1 MPECIGVHSGRG
13 FLQRKRCQTIN
24 NKSMEKQLK
33 KLIWIMI
40 KMKLMCL
47 VVVWTATSL
56 NAEVWSQERKID
68 LRLGETNLEL
78 LLEEMQEQ
86 TNLRFIYNHEDVSG
100 YVVNGSMKNKTV
112 AEILDKALEGIPLKY
127 EIVGDHIVISPE
139 QLVQAQSEVITI
151 KGKVT
156 DNNGQ
161 PLPGVT
167 IVLKGTTYGVAT
179 DIDGLYELTI
189 QKNLAATLVFSFV
202 GMETQEV
209 AINGRTEINVQM
221 EEDAAEME
229 EVVVT
234 GYGNKSAASFTG
246 AAQTVT
252 KEQLLTAGTKNILTS
267 LQAFVPG
274 MLLVENNRM
283 GSDPNTR
290 PEILVRGRSSFTS
303 GSSMPTFIVDGAEV
317 SADYVFDM
325 DINDVESATVLKDA
339 SASALYGAKAANGVI
354 VITTRP
360 MLAGK
365 MKVSYSGN
373 FSLTVPD
380 LSDYDLLNAEEK
392 LEYEYLAGLY
402 TVPGGGLSKEQ
413 YSMDERYN
421 AIYQRI
427 REGVNTD
434 WLSYPLRNAFV
445 NNHNVT
451 VYGGDHYVRYNL
463 GVRYGND
470 RGVMKDSER
479 KRYSLSFKL
488 SYNKGDLVFIQ
499 NYATISVVNNQ
510 ESPYGSFSQY
520 VEQNPYDRAYN
531 LDGSLNNDL
540 TYGKLNPLYEA
551 SLGSYDKGESL
562 SINDVLDIKV
572 QLLEGLRIEGSFSLT
587 KAKNNAEAFLS
598 PNSKEFKDV
607 PANEAGSITV
617 SNSSSMDYQG
627 KLVLTYNKMFDAGT
641 LLSLIAGGNLQS
653 TNSNSNGYTGI
664 GIFSD
669 RLAHPSFASKY
680 PSETSPTG
688 SQDISR
694 SLGGFINVNTIY
706 KDRYFADF
714 SVRYEGSS
722 KFGSDQRYAPFWS
735 VGIGWNIHKE
745 NFFHASPTDRLK
757 LRASVGYLGNASF
770 SPYQAITTYEYDAD
784 NVYDKGIGAVPI
796 TIGNPDLKWERTLNW
811 NAGLDVNL
819 FHNRLDMTIDYYK
832 KITDNLLLSVT
843 KAPSIGVSEA
853 TENIGK
859 IDNSGIEFRTRVIA
873 LRNQDWDWTLSL
885 TASHNKNKI
894 RQISNS
900 LKTQNEKNNAEKSR
914 QPQPVYEEGES
925 ISAIKAVQSGG
936 IDPATG
942 KEVYIGKDG
951 RPTFTYNYNDKV
963 VFGDSDPKV
972 YGIFS
977 SYLTYKGLSLNFM
990 LDYKLKATIYNETLV
1005 TRVEGANP
1013 QNNADHRVFDSR
1025 WKQPGDYVKYKNIAD
1040 QSIPEQ
1046 TSRFIEDEY
1055 TLSMRSLSLAYDFAP
1070 AIYQKLH
1077 LSRLRVELMTNDLF
1091 HWSTVKQERG
1101 FDYPFARSFQFSIS
1115 ATF

>member
-1 MPECIGVHSGRG
+1 MEKNRFYGRG
-13 FLQRKRCQTIN
+13 VPVMNWKKWSRMTRLGFLLLICLQFSAYATGRAQSMKVSLDMHNVTLEQVLKELKAQTGMRFFY
-24 NKSMEKQLK
+24 SVEKARGEQKEVVKMTDISLEEALRQVLDGTKLTYEIQQDVIVIREQQEQQQSLK
-33 KLIWIMI
+33 
-40 KMKLMCL
+40 
-47 VVVWTATSL
+47 
-56 NAEVWSQERKID
+56 ERKI
-68 LRLGETNLEL
+68 T
-78 LLEEMQEQ
+78 
-86 TNLRFIYNHEDVSG
+86 
-100 YVVNGSMKNKTV
+100 
-112 AEILDKALEGIPLKY
+112 
-127 EIVGDHIVISPE
+127 
-139 QLVQAQSEVITI
+139 
-151 KGKVT
+151 GKVT
-156 DNNGQ
+156 DEEGM

-167 IVLKGTTYGVAT
+167 VLIKGTQLGTAT
-179 DIDGLYELTI
+179 DGDGNYQLTVPA
-189 QKNLAATLVFSFV
+189 QGHALVFTMV
-202 GMETQEV
+202 GMETREET
-209 AINGRTEINVQM
+209 IGERSEINVTM
-221 EEDAAEME
+221 VADVNEMK

-234 GYGNKSAASFTG
+234 GYGNKSIASFTG

-252 KEQLLTAGTKNILTS
+252 KDQLLRAGTKNILSS

-274 MLLVENNRM
+274 MLLVTNNAR

-360 MLAGK
+360 MKAGK

-380 LSDYDLLNAEEK
+380 LSDYHLLNAEEK
-392 LEYEYLAGLY
+392 LKYEYLAGLY
-402 TVPGGGLSKEQ
+402 TSQEGLSDEQ

-421 AIYQRI
+421 EIYQRI

-488 SYNKGDLVFIQ
+488 SYSKDDLIFIQ
-499 NYATISVVNNQ
+499 NYATITSVNNV

-551 SLGSYDKGESL
+551 SLGSYNKGENFN
-562 SINDVLDIKV
+562 INDVFDIKV
-572 QLLEGLRIEGSFSLT
+572 QLIEGLRLEGSFSLT
-587 KAKNNAEAFLS
+587 KYKNNTEVFLS
-598 PNSKEFKDV
+598 PDSKEFNDV
-607 PANEAGSITV
+607 PASEAGSITV
-617 SNSSSMDYQG
+617 SNSNSIDYQG
-627 KLVLTYNKMFDAGT
+627 KLLLTYNKMFGEGT

-653 TNSNSNGYTGI
+653 SNSNSNGYTGI

-669 RLAHPSFASKY
+669 RLAHPSFASQY
-680 PSETSPTG
+680 PSESSPTG

-714 SVRYEGSS
+714 SIRYEGSS

-735 VGIGWNIHKE
+735 VGVGWNIHKE
-745 NFFHASPTDRLK
+745 KFFNAASTDRLK

-770 SPYQAITTYEYDAD
+770 SPYQAITTYEYNSDY
-784 NVYDKGIGAVPI
+784 VYDNGIGATPI

-811 NAGLDVNL
+811 NVGLDVNL
-819 FHNRLDMTIDYYK
+819 FNNRLDMTIDYYK

-843 KAPSIGVSEA
+843 KAPSVGVGEA

-859 IDNSGIEFRTRVIA
+859 IDNTGIEFRTRVIA
-873 LRNQDWDWTLSL
+873 LRNQDWDWSLSL

-900 LKTQNEKNNAEKSR
+900 LKAQNEKNNAEKSR
-914 QPQPVYEEGES
+914 QPQPVYEEGQS

-951 RPTFTYNYNDKV
+951 RPTFTYDYNDKI

-977 SYLTYKGLSLNFM
+977 SYLTYKGISLDFM
-990 LDYKLKATIYNETLV
+990 LEYKLKSTVYNETLV

-1025 WKQPGDYVKYKNIAD
+1025 WKKPGDYVKYKDIAD
-1040 QSIPEQ
+1040 QAIPEQ

-1070 AIYQKLH
+1070 EIYQKLR
-1077 LSRLRVELMTNDLF
+1077 LSRLRVEFMTNDLF

>member
-1 MPECIGVHSGRG
+1 MEKNRFYGRG
-13 FLQRKRCQTIN
+13 VPVMNWKKWSRMTRLGFLLLICLQFSAYATGRAQGMKVSLDMHNVTLEQVLKELKAQTGMRFFY
-24 NKSMEKQLK
+24 SVEKARGEQKEVVKMTDISLEEALRQVLDGT
-33 KLIWIMI
+33 KLTYEIQQDVIVI
-40 KMKLMCL
+40 REQQEQQQSPK
-47 VVVWTATSL
+47 
-56 NAEVWSQERKID
+56 ERKI
-68 LRLGETNLEL
+68 T
-78 LLEEMQEQ
+78 
-86 TNLRFIYNHEDVSG
+86 
-100 YVVNGSMKNKTV
+100 
-112 AEILDKALEGIPLKY
+112 
-127 EIVGDHIVISPE
+127 
-139 QLVQAQSEVITI
+139 
-151 KGKVT
+151 GKVT
-156 DNNGQ
+156 DEEGM

-167 IVLKGTTYGVAT
+167 VLIKGTQLGTAT
-179 DIDGLYELTI
+179 DGDGNYQLTVPA
-189 QKNLAATLVFSFV
+189 QGHALVFTMV
-202 GMETQEV
+202 GMETREET
-209 AINGRTEINVQM
+209 IGERSEINVTM
-221 EEDAAEME
+221 VADVNEMK

-234 GYGNKSAASFTG
+234 GYGNKSIASFTG

-252 KEQLLTAGTKNILTS
+252 KDQLLRAGTKNILSS

-274 MLLVENNRM
+274 MLLVTNNAR

-360 MLAGK
+360 MKAGK

-380 LSDYDLLNAEEK
+380 LSDYHLLNAEEK

-402 TVPGGGLSKEQ
+402 TSQEGLSDEQ

-421 AIYQRI
+421 EIYQRI

-445 NNHNVT
+445 NNHNVA

-488 SYNKGDLVFIQ
+488 SYSKDDLIFIQ
-499 NYATISVVNNQ
+499 NYATITSVNNV

-551 SLGSYDKGESL
+551 SLGSYNKGENF
-562 SINDVLDIKV
+562 SINDVFDIKV
-572 QLLEGLRIEGSFSLT
+572 QLLEGLRLEGSFSLT
-587 KAKNNAEAFLS
+587 KYKNNTEVFLS
-598 PNSKEFKDV
+598 PDSKEFNDV
-607 PANEAGSITV
+607 PASEAGSITV
-617 SNSSSMDYQG
+617 SNSNSIDYQG
-627 KLVLTYNKMFDAGT
+627 KLLLTYNKMFGEGT

-653 TNSNSNGYTGI
+653 SNSNSNGYTGI

-669 RLAHPSFASKY
+669 RLAHPSFASQY
-680 PSETSPTG
+680 PSESSPTG

-714 SVRYEGSS
+714 SIRYEGSS

-735 VGIGWNIHKE
+735 VGVGWNIHKE
-745 NFFHASPTDRLK
+745 KFFNAAPTDRLK

-770 SPYQAITTYEYDAD
+770 SPYQAITTYEYNSDY
-784 NVYDKGIGAVPI
+784 VYDNGIGATPI

-811 NAGLDVNL
+811 NVGLDVNL
-819 FHNRLDMTIDYYK
+819 FNNRLDMTIDYYK

-843 KAPSIGVSEA
+843 KAPSVGVGEA

-859 IDNSGIEFRTRVIA
+859 IDNTGIEFRTRVIA
-873 LRNQDWDWTLSL
+873 LRNQDWDWSLSL

-900 LKTQNEKNNAEKSR
+900 LKAQNEKNNAEKSR
-914 QPQPVYEEGES
+914 QPQPVYEEGQS
-925 ISAIKAVQSGG
+925 ISAVKAVQSGG

-951 RPTFTYNYNDKV
+951 RPTFTYDYNDKI

-977 SYLTYKGLSLNFM
+977 SYLTYKGISLDFM
-990 LDYKLKATIYNETLV
+990 LEYKLKSTVYNETLV

-1025 WKQPGDYVKYKNIAD
+1025 WKKPGDYVKYKDIAD
-1040 QSIPEQ
+1040 QAIPEQ

-1070 AIYQKLH
+1070 EIYQKLR
-1077 LSRLRVELMTNDLF
+1077 LSRLRVEFMTNDLF

>member
-1 MPECIGVHSGRG
+1 MEKNRFYGRG
-13 FLQRKRCQTIN
+13 VPVMNWKKWSRMKRLGFLLLICLQFSAYATGRAQGMKVSLDMHNVTLEQVLKELKVQTGMRFFY
-24 NKSMEKQLK
+24 SVEKARGEQKEVVKMTDISLEEALRQVLDGT
-33 KLIWIMI
+33 KLTYEIQQDVIVI
-40 KMKLMCL
+40 REQQEQQQSPK
-47 VVVWTATSL
+47 
-56 NAEVWSQERKID
+56 ERKI
-68 LRLGETNLEL
+68 T
-78 LLEEMQEQ
+78 
-86 TNLRFIYNHEDVSG
+86 
-100 YVVNGSMKNKTV
+100 
-112 AEILDKALEGIPLKY
+112 
-127 EIVGDHIVISPE
+127 
-139 QLVQAQSEVITI
+139 
-151 KGKVT
+151 GKVT
-156 DNNGQ
+156 DEEGM

-167 IVLKGTTYGVAT
+167 VLIKGTQLGTAT
-179 DIDGLYELTI
+179 DGDGNYQLTVPA
-189 QKNLAATLVFSFV
+189 QGHALVFTMV
-202 GMETQEV
+202 GMETREET
-209 AINGRTEINVQM
+209 IGERSEINVTM
-221 EEDAAEME
+221 VADVNEMK

-234 GYGNKSAASFTG
+234 GYGNKSIASFTG

-252 KEQLLTAGTKNILTS
+252 KDQLLRAGTKNILSS

-274 MLLVENNRM
+274 MLLVTNNAR

-360 MLAGK
+360 MKAGK

-380 LSDYDLLNAEEK
+380 LSDYHLLNAEEK

-402 TVPGGGLSKEQ
+402 TSQEGLSDEQ

-421 AIYQRI
+421 EIYQRI

-488 SYNKGDLVFIQ
+488 SYSKDDLIFIQ
-499 NYATISVVNNQ
+499 NYATITSVNNV

-551 SLGSYDKGESL
+551 SLGSYNKGENFN
-562 SINDVLDIKV
+562 INDVFDIKV
-572 QLLEGLRIEGSFSLT
+572 QLIEGLRLEGSFSLT
-587 KAKNNAEAFLS
+587 KYKNNTEVFLS
-598 PNSKEFKDV
+598 PDSKEFNDV
-607 PANEAGSITV
+607 PASEAGSITV
-617 SNSSSMDYQG
+617 SNSNSIDYQG
-627 KLVLTYNKMFDAGT
+627 KLLLTYNKMFGEGT

-653 TNSNSNGYTGI
+653 SNSNSNGYTGI

-669 RLAHPSFASKY
+669 RLAHPSFASQY
-680 PSETSPTG
+680 PSESSPTG

-714 SVRYEGSS
+714 SIRYEGSS

-735 VGIGWNIHKE
+735 VGVGWNIHKE
-745 NFFHASPTDRLK
+745 KFFNAASTDRLK

-770 SPYQAITTYEYDAD
+770 SPYQAITTYEYNSDY
-784 NVYDKGIGAVPI
+784 VYDNGIGATPI

-811 NAGLDVNL
+811 NVGLDVNL
-819 FHNRLDMTIDYYK
+819 FNNRLDMTIDYYK

-843 KAPSIGVSEA
+843 KAPSVGVGEA

-859 IDNSGIEFRTRVIA
+859 IDNTGIEFRTRVIA
-873 LRNQDWDWTLSL
+873 LRNQDWDWSLSL

-900 LKTQNEKNNAEKSR
+900 LKAQNEKNNAEKSR
-914 QPQPVYEEGES
+914 QPQPVYEEGQS

-951 RPTFTYNYNDKV
+951 RPTFTYDYNDKI

-977 SYLTYKGLSLNFM
+977 SYLTYKGISLDFM
-990 LDYKLKATIYNETLV
+990 LEYKLKSTVYNETLV

-1025 WKQPGDYVKYKNIAD
+1025 WKKPGDYVKYKDIAD
-1040 QSIPEQ
+1040 QAIPEQ

-1070 AIYQKLH
+1070 EIYQKLR
-1077 LSRLRVELMTNDLF
+1077 LSRLRVEFMTNDLF

>member
-1 MPECIGVHSGRG
+1 MEKNRFYGRG
-13 FLQRKRCQTIN
+13 VPVMNWKKWSRMTRLGFLLLICLQFSAYATGRAQGMKVSLDMHNVTLEQVLKELKAQTGMRFFY
-24 NKSMEKQLK
+24 SVEKARGEQKEVVKMTDISLEEALRQVLDGT
-33 KLIWIMI
+33 KLTYEIQQDVIVI
-40 KMKLMCL
+40 REQQEQQQSPK
-47 VVVWTATSL
+47 
-56 NAEVWSQERKID
+56 ERKI
-68 LRLGETNLEL
+68 T
-78 LLEEMQEQ
+78 
-86 TNLRFIYNHEDVSG
+86 
-100 YVVNGSMKNKTV
+100 
-112 AEILDKALEGIPLKY
+112 
-127 EIVGDHIVISPE
+127 
-139 QLVQAQSEVITI
+139 
-151 KGKVT
+151 GKVT
-156 DNNGQ
+156 DEEGM

-167 IVLKGTTYGVAT
+167 VLIKGTQLGTAT
-179 DIDGLYELTI
+179 DGDGNYQLTVPA
-189 QKNLAATLVFSFV
+189 QGHALVFTMV
-202 GMETQEV
+202 GMETREET
-209 AINGRTEINVQM
+209 IGERSEINVTM
-221 EEDAAEME
+221 VADVNEMK

-234 GYGNKSAASFTG
+234 GYGNKSIASFTG

-252 KEQLLTAGTKNILTS
+252 KDQLLRAGTKNILSS

-274 MLLVENNRM
+274 MLLVTNNAR

-360 MLAGK
+360 MKAGK
-365 MKVSYSGN
+365 MKVSYSGI

-380 LSDYDLLNAEEK
+380 LSDYHLLNAEEK

-402 TVPGGGLSKEQ
+402 TSQEGLSDEQ

-421 AIYQRI
+421 EIYQRI

-488 SYNKGDLVFIQ
+488 SYSKDDLIFIQ
-499 NYATISVVNNQ
+499 NYATITSVNNV

-551 SLGSYDKGESL
+551 SLGSYNKGENFN
-562 SINDVLDIKV
+562 INDVFDIKV
-572 QLLEGLRIEGSFSLT
+572 QLIEGLRLEGSFSLT
-587 KAKNNAEAFLS
+587 KYKNNTEVFLS
-598 PNSKEFKDV
+598 PDSKEFNDV
-607 PANEAGSITV
+607 PASEAGSITV
-617 SNSSSMDYQG
+617 SNSNSIDYQG
-627 KLVLTYNKMFDAGT
+627 KLLLTYNKMFGEGT

-653 TNSNSNGYTGI
+653 SNSNSNGYTGI

-669 RLAHPSFASKY
+669 RLAHPSFASQY
-680 PSETSPTG
+680 PSESSPTG

-714 SVRYEGSS
+714 SIRYEGSS

-735 VGIGWNIHKE
+735 VGVGWNIHKE
-745 NFFHASPTDRLK
+745 KFFNAASTDRLK

-770 SPYQAITTYEYDAD
+770 SPYQAITTYEYNSDY
-784 NVYDKGIGAVPI
+784 VYDNGIGATPI

-811 NAGLDVNL
+811 NVGLDVNL
-819 FHNRLDMTIDYYK
+819 FNNRLDMTIDYYK

-843 KAPSIGVSEA
+843 KAPSVGVGEA

-859 IDNSGIEFRTRVIA
+859 IDNTGIEFRTRVIA
-873 LRNQDWDWTLSL
+873 LRNQDWDWSLSL

-900 LKTQNEKNNAEKSR
+900 LKAQNEKNNAEKSR
-914 QPQPVYEEGES
+914 QPQPVYEEGQS

-951 RPTFTYNYNDKV
+951 RPTFT
-963 VFGDSDPKV
+963 
-972 YGIFS
+972 
-977 SYLTYKGLSLNFM
+977 
-990 LDYKLKATIYNETLV
+990 
-1005 TRVEGANP
+1005 
-1013 QNNADHRVFDSR
+1013 
-1025 WKQPGDYVKYKNIAD
+1025 
-1040 QSIPEQ
+1040 
-1046 TSRFIEDEY
+1046 
-1055 TLSMRSLSLAYDFAP
+1055 
-1070 AIYQKLH
+1070 
-1077 LSRLRVELMTNDLF
+1077 
-1091 HWSTVKQERG
+1091 
-1101 FDYPFARSFQFSIS
+1101 
-1115 ATF
+1115 

>member
-1 MPECIGVHSGRG
+1 M
-13 FLQRKRCQTIN
+13 
-24 NKSMEKQLK
+24 
-33 KLIWIMI
+33 
-40 KMKLMCL
+40 
-47 VVVWTATSL
+47 
-56 NAEVWSQERKID
+56 
-68 LRLGETNLEL
+68 
-78 LLEEMQEQ
+78 
-86 TNLRFIYNHEDVSG
+86 
-100 YVVNGSMKNKTV
+100 
-112 AEILDKALEGIPLKY
+112 
-127 EIVGDHIVISPE
+127 
-139 QLVQAQSEVITI
+139 
-151 KGKVT
+151 
-156 DNNGQ
+156 
-161 PLPGVT
+161 
-167 IVLKGTTYGVAT
+167 
-179 DIDGLYELTI
+179 
-189 QKNLAATLVFSFV
+189 
-202 GMETQEV
+202 
-209 AINGRTEINVQM
+209 
-221 EEDAAEME
+221 
-229 EVVVT
+229 T
-234 GYGNKSAASFTG
+234 GYGNKSIASFTG

-252 KEQLLTAGTKNILTS
+252 KDQLLRAGTKNILSS

-274 MLLVENNRM
+274 MLLVTNNAR

-360 MLAGK
+360 MKAGK

-380 LSDYDLLNAEEK
+380 LSDYHLLNAEEK

-402 TVPGGGLSKEQ
+402 TSQEGLSDEQ

-421 AIYQRI
+421 EIYQRI

-488 SYNKGDLVFIQ
+488 SYSKDDLIFIQ
-499 NYATISVVNNQ
+499 NYATITSVNNV

-551 SLGSYDKGESL
+551 SLGSYNKGENF
-562 SINDVLDIKV
+562 SINDVFDIKV
-572 QLLEGLRIEGSFSLT
+572 QLLEGLRLEGSFSLT
-587 KAKNNAEAFLS
+587 KYKNNTEVFLS
-598 PNSKEFKDV
+598 PDSKEFNDV
-607 PANEAGSITV
+607 PASEAGSITV
-617 SNSSSMDYQG
+617 SNSNSIDYQG
-627 KLVLTYNKMFDAGT
+627 KLLLTYNKMFGEGT

-653 TNSNSNGYTGI
+653 SNSNSNGYTGI

-669 RLAHPSFASKY
+669 RLAHPSFASQY
-680 PSETSPTG
+680 PSESSPTG

-694 SLGGFINVNTIY
+694 SLGGFVNVNTIY

-714 SVRYEGSS
+714 SIRYEGSS

-735 VGIGWNIHKE
+735 VGVGWNIHKE
-745 NFFHASPTDRLK
+745 KFFNAAPTDRLK

-770 SPYQAITTYEYDAD
+770 SPYQAITTYEYNSDY
-784 NVYDKGIGAVPI
+784 VYDNGIGATPI

-811 NAGLDVNL
+811 NVGLDVNL
-819 FHNRLDMTIDYYK
+819 FNNRLDMTIDYYK

-843 KAPSIGVSEA
+843 KAPSVGVGEA

-859 IDNSGIEFRTRVIA
+859 IDNTGIEFRTRVIA
-873 LRNQDWDWTLSL
+873 LRNQDWDWSLSL

-900 LKTQNEKNNAEKSR
+900 LKAQNEKNNAEKSR
-914 QPQPVYEEGES
+914 QPQPVYEEGQS

-951 RPTFTYNYNDKV
+951 RPTFTYDYNDKI

-977 SYLTYKGLSLNFM
+977 SYLTYKGISLDFM
-990 LDYKLKATIYNETLV
+990 LEYKLKSTVYNETLV

-1025 WKQPGDYVKYKNIAD
+1025 WKKPGDYVKYKDIAD
-1040 QSIPEQ
+1040 QAIPEQ

-1070 AIYQKLH
+1070 EIYQKLR
-1077 LSRLRVELMTNDLF
+1077 LSRLRVEFMTNDLF

>member
-1 MPECIGVHSGRG
+1 MEKNRFYGRG
-13 FLQRKRCQTIN
+13 VPVMNWKKWSRMTRLGFLLLICLQFSAYATGRAQSMKVSLDMHNVTLEQVLKELKAQTGMRFFY
-24 NKSMEKQLK
+24 SVEKARGEQKEVVKMTDISLEEALRQVLDGT
-33 KLIWIMI
+33 KLTYEIQQDVIVI
-40 KMKLMCL
+40 REQQEQQQSPK
-47 VVVWTATSL
+47 
-56 NAEVWSQERKID
+56 ERKI
-68 LRLGETNLEL
+68 T
-78 LLEEMQEQ
+78 
-86 TNLRFIYNHEDVSG
+86 
-100 YVVNGSMKNKTV
+100 
-112 AEILDKALEGIPLKY
+112 
-127 EIVGDHIVISPE
+127 
-139 QLVQAQSEVITI
+139 
-151 KGKVT
+151 GKVT
-156 DNNGQ
+156 DEEGM

-167 IVLKGTTYGVAT
+167 VLIKGTQLGTAT
-179 DIDGLYELTI
+179 DGDGNYQLTVPA
-189 QKNLAATLVFSFV
+189 QGHALVFTMV
-202 GMETQEV
+202 GMETREET
-209 AINGRTEINVQM
+209 IGERSEINVTM
-221 EEDAAEME
+221 VADVNEMK

-234 GYGNKSAASFTG
+234 GYGNKSIASFTG

-252 KEQLLTAGTKNILTS
+252 KDQLLRAGTKNILSS

-274 MLLVENNRM
+274 MLLVTNNAR

-360 MLAGK
+360 MKAGK

-380 LSDYDLLNAEEK
+380 LSDYHLLNAEEK

-402 TVPGGGLSKEQ
+402 TSQEGLSDEQ

-421 AIYQRI
+421 EIYQRI

-488 SYNKGDLVFIQ
+488 SYSKDDLIFIQ
-499 NYATISVVNNQ
+499 NYATITSVNNV

-551 SLGSYDKGESL
+551 SLGSYNKGENFN
-562 SINDVLDIKV
+562 INDVFDIKV
-572 QLLEGLRIEGSFSLT
+572 QLIEGLRLEGSFSLT
-587 KAKNNAEAFLS
+587 KYKNNTEVFLS
-598 PNSKEFKDV
+598 PDSKEFNDV
-607 PANEAGSITV
+607 PASEAGSITV
-617 SNSSSMDYQG
+617 SNSNSIDYQG
-627 KLVLTYNKMFDAGT
+627 KLLLTYNKMFGEGT

-653 TNSNSNGYTGI
+653 SNSNSNGYTGI

-669 RLAHPSFASKY
+669 RLAHPSFASQY
-680 PSETSPTG
+680 PSESSPTG

-714 SVRYEGSS
+714 SIRYEGSS

-735 VGIGWNIHKE
+735 VGVGWNIHKE
-745 NFFHASPTDRLK
+745 KFFNAAPTDRLK

-770 SPYQAITTYEYDAD
+770 SPYQAITTYEYNSDY
-784 NVYDKGIGAVPI
+784 VYDNGIGATPI

-811 NAGLDVNL
+811 NVGLDVNL
-819 FHNRLDMTIDYYK
+819 FNNRLDMTIDYYK

-843 KAPSIGVSEA
+843 KAPSVGVGEA

-859 IDNSGIEFRTRVIA
+859 IDNTGIEFRTRVIA
-873 LRNQDWDWTLSL
+873 LRNQDWDWSLSL

-900 LKTQNEKNNAEKSR
+900 LKAQNEKNNAEKSR
-914 QPQPVYEEGES
+914 QPQPVYEEGQS

-951 RPTFTYNYNDKV
+951 RPTFTYDYNDKI

-977 SYLTYKGLSLNFM
+977 SYLTYKGISLDFM
-990 LDYKLKATIYNETLV
+990 LEYKLKSTVYNETLV

-1025 WKQPGDYVKYKNIAD
+1025 WKKPGDYVKYKDIAD
-1040 QSIPEQ
+1040 QAIPEQ

-1070 AIYQKLH
+1070 EIYQKLR
-1077 LSRLRVELMTNDLF
+1077 LSRLRVEFMTNDLF

>member
-1 MPECIGVHSGRG
+1 MEKNRFYGRG
-13 FLQRKRCQTIN
+13 VPVMNWKKWSRMTRLGFLLLICLQFSAYATGRAQGMKVSLDMHNVTLEQVLKELKAQTGMRFFY
-24 NKSMEKQLK
+24 SVEKARGEQKEVVKMTDISLEEALRQVLDGT
-33 KLIWIMI
+33 KLTYEIQQDVIVI
-40 KMKLMCL
+40 REQQEQQQSPK
-47 VVVWTATSL
+47 
-56 NAEVWSQERKID
+56 ERKI
-68 LRLGETNLEL
+68 T
-78 LLEEMQEQ
+78 
-86 TNLRFIYNHEDVSG
+86 
-100 YVVNGSMKNKTV
+100 
-112 AEILDKALEGIPLKY
+112 
-127 EIVGDHIVISPE
+127 
-139 QLVQAQSEVITI
+139 
-151 KGKVT
+151 GKVT
-156 DNNGQ
+156 DEEGM

-167 IVLKGTTYGVAT
+167 VLIKGTQLGTAT
-179 DIDGLYELTI
+179 DGDGNYQLTVPA
-189 QKNLAATLVFSFV
+189 QGHALVFTMV
-202 GMETQEV
+202 GMETREET
-209 AINGRTEINVQM
+209 IGERSEINVTM
-221 EEDAAEME
+221 VADVNEMK

-234 GYGNKSAASFTG
+234 GYGNKSIASFTG

-252 KEQLLTAGTKNILTS
+252 KDQLLRAGTKNILSS

-274 MLLVENNRM
+274 MLLVTNNAR

-360 MLAGK
+360 MKAGK

-380 LSDYDLLNAEEK
+380 LSDYHLLNAEEK

-402 TVPGGGLSKEQ
+402 TSQEGLSDEQ

-421 AIYQRI
+421 EIYQRI

-488 SYNKGDLVFIQ
+488 SYSKDDLIFIQ
-499 NYATISVVNNQ
+499 NYATITSVNNV

-551 SLGSYDKGESL
+551 SLGSYNKGENFN
-562 SINDVLDIKV
+562 INDVFDIKV
-572 QLLEGLRIEGSFSLT
+572 QLIEGLRLEGSFSLT
-587 KAKNNAEAFLS
+587 KYKNNTEVFLS
-598 PNSKEFKDV
+598 PDSKEFNDV
-607 PANEAGSITV
+607 PASEAGSITV
-617 SNSSSMDYQG
+617 SNSNSIDYQG
-627 KLVLTYNKMFDAGT
+627 KLLLTYNKMFGEGT

-653 TNSNSNGYTGI
+653 SNSNSNGYTGI

-669 RLAHPSFASKY
+669 RLAHPSFASQY
-680 PSETSPTG
+680 PSESSPTG

-714 SVRYEGSS
+714 SIRYEGSS

-735 VGIGWNIHKE
+735 VGVGWNIHKE
-745 NFFHASPTDRLK
+745 KFFNAAPTDRLK

-770 SPYQAITTYEYDAD
+770 SPYQAITTYEYNSDY
-784 NVYDKGIGAVPI
+784 VYDNGIGATPI

-811 NAGLDVNL
+811 NVGLDVNL
-819 FHNRLDMTIDYYK
+819 FNNRLDMTIDYYK

-843 KAPSIGVSEA
+843 KAPSVGVGEA

-859 IDNSGIEFRTRVIA
+859 IDNTGIEFRTRVIA
-873 LRNQDWDWTLSL
+873 LRNQDWDWSLSL

-900 LKTQNEKNNAEKSR
+900 LKAQNEKNNAEKSR
-914 QPQPVYEEGES
+914 QPQPVYEEGQS

-951 RPTFTYNYNDKV
+951 RPTFTYDYNDKI

-977 SYLTYKGLSLNFM
+977 SYLTYKGISLDFM
-990 LDYKLKATIYNETLV
+990 LEYKLKSTVYNETLV

-1025 WKQPGDYVKYKNIAD
+1025 WKKPGDYVKYKDIAD
-1040 QSIPEQ
+1040 QAIPEQ

-1070 AIYQKLH
+1070 EIYQKLR
-1077 LSRLRVELMTNDLF
+1077 LSRLRVEFMTNDLF

>member
-1 MPECIGVHSGRG
+1 MEKNRFYGRG
-13 FLQRKRCQTIN
+13 VPVMNWKKWSRMTRLGFLLLICLQFSAYATGRAQGMKVSLDMHNVTLEQVLKELKAQTGMRFFY
-24 NKSMEKQLK
+24 SVEKARGEQKEVVKMTDISLEEALRQVLDGT
-33 KLIWIMI
+33 KLTYEIQQDVIVI
-40 KMKLMCL
+40 REQQEQQQSPK
-47 VVVWTATSL
+47 
-56 NAEVWSQERKID
+56 ERKI
-68 LRLGETNLEL
+68 T
-78 LLEEMQEQ
+78 
-86 TNLRFIYNHEDVSG
+86 
-100 YVVNGSMKNKTV
+100 
-112 AEILDKALEGIPLKY
+112 
-127 EIVGDHIVISPE
+127 
-139 QLVQAQSEVITI
+139 
-151 KGKVT
+151 GKVT
-156 DNNGQ
+156 DEEGM

-167 IVLKGTTYGVAT
+167 VLIKGTQLGTAT
-179 DIDGLYELTI
+179 DGDGNYQLTVPA
-189 QKNLAATLVFSFV
+189 QGHALVFTMV
-202 GMETQEV
+202 GMETREET
-209 AINGRTEINVQM
+209 IGERSEINVTM
-221 EEDAAEME
+221 VADVNEMK

-234 GYGNKSAASFTG
+234 GYGNKSIASFTG

-252 KEQLLTAGTKNILTS
+252 KDQLLRAGTKNILSS

-274 MLLVENNRM
+274 MLLVTNNAR

-360 MLAGK
+360 MKAGK

-380 LSDYDLLNAEEK
+380 LSDYHLLNAEEK

-402 TVPGGGLSKEQ
+402 TSQEGLSDEQ

-421 AIYQRI
+421 EIYQRI

-445 NNHNVT
+445 NNHNVA

-488 SYNKGDLVFIQ
+488 SYSKDDLIFIQ
-499 NYATISVVNNQ
+499 NYATITSVNNV

-551 SLGSYDKGESL
+551 SLGSYNKGENF
-562 SINDVLDIKV
+562 SINDVFDIKV
-572 QLLEGLRIEGSFSLT
+572 QLLEGLRLEGSFSLT
-587 KAKNNAEAFLS
+587 KYKNNTEVFLS
-598 PNSKEFKDV
+598 PDSKDFNDV
-607 PANEAGSITV
+607 TASEAGSITV
-617 SNSSSMDYQG
+617 SNSTSIDYQG
-627 KLVLTYNKMFDAGT
+627 KLLLTYNKMFGEGT

-653 TNSNSNGYTGI
+653 SNSNSNGYTGI

-669 RLAHPSFASKY
+669 RLAHPSFASQY
-680 PSETSPTG
+680 PSESSPTG

-714 SVRYEGSS
+714 SIRYEGSS

-735 VGIGWNIHKE
+735 VGVGWNIHKE
-745 NFFHASPTDRLK
+745 KFFNAASTDRLK

-770 SPYQAITTYEYDAD
+770 SPYQAITTYEYNSDY
-784 NVYDKGIGAVPI
+784 VYDNGIGATPI

-811 NAGLDVNL
+811 NVGLDVNL
-819 FHNRLDMTIDYYK
+819 FNNRLDMTIDYYK

-843 KAPSIGVSEA
+843 KAPSVGVGEA

-859 IDNSGIEFRTRVIA
+859 IDNTGIEFRTRVIA
-873 LRNQDWDWTLSL
+873 LRNQDWDWSLSL

-900 LKTQNEKNNAEKSR
+900 LKAQNEKNNAEKSR
-914 QPQPVYEEGES
+914 QPQPVYEEGQS

-951 RPTFTYNYNDKV
+951 RPTFTYDYNDKI

-977 SYLTYKGLSLNFM
+977 SYLTYKGISLDFM
-990 LDYKLKATIYNETLV
+990 LEYKLKSTVYNETLV

-1025 WKQPGDYVKYKNIAD
+1025 WKKPGDYVKYKDIAD
-1040 QSIPEQ
+1040 QAIPEQ

-1070 AIYQKLH
+1070 EIYQKLR
-1077 LSRLRVELMTNDLF
+1077 LSRLRVEFMTNDLF

>member
-1 MPECIGVHSGRG
+1 MEKNRFYRRGVPVMNWKKWSRMTRLG
-13 FLQRKRCQTIN
+13 FLLLICLQFSAYATGRAQGMKVSLDMHNVTLEQVLKELKAQTGMRFFY
-24 NKSMEKQLK
+24 SVEKARGEQKEVVKMTDISLEEALRQVLDGT
-33 KLIWIMI
+33 KLTYEIQQDVIVI
-40 KMKLMCL
+40 REQQEQQQSPK
-47 VVVWTATSL
+47 
-56 NAEVWSQERKID
+56 ERKI
-68 LRLGETNLEL
+68 T
-78 LLEEMQEQ
+78 
-86 TNLRFIYNHEDVSG
+86 
-100 YVVNGSMKNKTV
+100 
-112 AEILDKALEGIPLKY
+112 
-127 EIVGDHIVISPE
+127 
-139 QLVQAQSEVITI
+139 
-151 KGKVT
+151 GKVT
-156 DNNGQ
+156 DEEGM

-167 IVLKGTTYGVAT
+167 VLIKGTQLGTAT
-179 DIDGLYELTI
+179 DGDGNYQLTVPA
-189 QKNLAATLVFSFV
+189 QGHALVFTMV
-202 GMETQEV
+202 GMETREET
-209 AINGRTEINVQM
+209 IGERSEINVTM
-221 EEDAAEME
+221 VADVNEMK

-234 GYGNKSAASFTG
+234 GYGNKSIASFTG

-252 KEQLLTAGTKNILTS
+252 KDQLLRAGTKNILSS

-274 MLLVENNRM
+274 MLLVTNNAR

-360 MLAGK
+360 MKAGK

-380 LSDYDLLNAEEK
+380 LSDYHLLNAEEK

-402 TVPGGGLSKEQ
+402 TSQEGLSDEQ

-421 AIYQRI
+421 EIYQRI

-488 SYNKGDLVFIQ
+488 SYSKDDLIFIQ
-499 NYATISVVNNQ
+499 NYATITSVNNV

-551 SLGSYDKGESL
+551 SLGSYNKGENFN
-562 SINDVLDIKV
+562 INDVFDIKV
-572 QLLEGLRIEGSFSLT
+572 QLIEGLRLEGSFSLT
-587 KAKNNAEAFLS
+587 KYKNNTEVFLS
-598 PNSKEFKDV
+598 PDSKEFNNV
-607 PANEAGSITV
+607 PASEAGSITV
-617 SNSSSMDYQG
+617 SNSNSIDYQG
-627 KLVLTYNKMFDAGT
+627 KLLLTYNKMFGEGT

-653 TNSNSNGYTGI
+653 SNSNSNGYTGI

-669 RLAHPSFASKY
+669 RLAHPSFASQY
-680 PSETSPTG
+680 PSESSPTG

-714 SVRYEGSS
+714 SIRYEGSS

-735 VGIGWNIHKE
+735 VGVGWNIHKE
-745 NFFHASPTDRLK
+745 KFFNAAPTDRLK

-770 SPYQAITTYEYDAD
+770 SPYQAITTYEYNSDY
-784 NVYDKGIGAVPI
+784 VYDNGIGATPI

-811 NAGLDVNL
+811 NVGLDVNL
-819 FHNRLDMTIDYYK
+819 FNNRLDMTIDYYK

-843 KAPSIGVSEA
+843 KAPSVGVGEA

-859 IDNSGIEFRTRVIA
+859 IDNTGIEFRTRVIA
-873 LRNQDWDWTLSL
+873 LRNQDWDWSLSL

-900 LKTQNEKNNAEKSR
+900 LKAQNEKNNAEKSR
-914 QPQPVYEEGES
+914 QPQPVYEEGQS

-951 RPTFTYNYNDKV
+951 RPTFTYDYNDKI

-977 SYLTYKGLSLNFM
+977 SYLTYKGISLDFM
-990 LDYKLKATIYNETLV
+990 LEYKLKSTVYNETLV

-1025 WKQPGDYVKYKNIAD
+1025 WKKPGDYVKYKDIAD
-1040 QSIPEQ
+1040 QAIPEQ

-1070 AIYQKLH
+1070 EIYQKLR
-1077 LSRLRVELMTNDLF
+1077 LSRLRVEFMTNDLF

>member
-1 MPECIGVHSGRG
+1 MEKNRFYGRG
-13 FLQRKRCQTIN
+13 VPVMNWKKWSRMTRLGFLLLICLQFSAYATGRAQGMKVSLDMHNVTLEQVLKELKAQTGMRFFY
-24 NKSMEKQLK
+24 SVEKARGEQKEVVKMTDISLEEALRQVLDGT
-33 KLIWIMI
+33 KLTYEIQQNVIVI
-40 KMKLMCL
+40 REQQEQQQSPK
-47 VVVWTATSL
+47 
-56 NAEVWSQERKID
+56 ERKI
-68 LRLGETNLEL
+68 T
-78 LLEEMQEQ
+78 
-86 TNLRFIYNHEDVSG
+86 
-100 YVVNGSMKNKTV
+100 
-112 AEILDKALEGIPLKY
+112 
-127 EIVGDHIVISPE
+127 
-139 QLVQAQSEVITI
+139 
-151 KGKVT
+151 GKVT
-156 DNNGQ
+156 DEEGM

-167 IVLKGTTYGVAT
+167 VLIKGTQLGMAT
-179 DIDGLYELTI
+179 DGDGNYQLTVPA
-189 QKNLAATLVFSFV
+189 QGHALVFTMV
-202 GMETQEV
+202 GMETREET
-209 AINGRTEINVQM
+209 IGERSEINVTM
-221 EEDAAEME
+221 VADVNEMK

-234 GYGNKSAASFTG
+234 GYGNKSIASFTG

-252 KEQLLTAGTKNILTS
+252 KDQLLRAGTKNILSS

-274 MLLVENNRM
+274 MLLVTNNAR

-360 MLAGK
+360 MKAGK

-380 LSDYDLLNAEEK
+380 LSDYHLLNAEEK

-402 TVPGGGLSKEQ
+402 TSQEGLSDEQ

-421 AIYQRI
+421 EIYQRI

-488 SYNKGDLVFIQ
+488 SYSKDDLVFIQ
-499 NYATISVVNNQ
+499 NYATITSVNNV

-551 SLGSYDKGESL
+551 SLGSYNKGENFN
-562 SINDVLDIKV
+562 INDVFDIKV
-572 QLLEGLRIEGSFSLT
+572 QLIEGLRLEGSFSLT
-587 KAKNNAEAFLS
+587 KYKNNTEVFLS
-598 PNSKEFKDV
+598 PDSKEFNDV
-607 PANEAGSITV
+607 PASEAGSITV
-617 SNSSSMDYQG
+617 SNSNSIDYQG
-627 KLVLTYNKMFDAGT
+627 KLLLTYNKMFGEGT

-653 TNSNSNGYTGI
+653 SNSNSNGYTGI

-669 RLAHPSFASKY
+669 RLAHPSFASQY
-680 PSETSPTG
+680 PSESSPTG

-714 SVRYEGSS
+714 SIRYEGSS

-735 VGIGWNIHKE
+735 VGVGWNIHKE
-745 NFFHASPTDRLK
+745 KFFNAAPTDRLK

-770 SPYQAITTYEYDAD
+770 SPYQAITTYEYNSDY
-784 NVYDKGIGAVPI
+784 VYDNGIGATPI

-811 NAGLDVNL
+811 NVGLDVNL
-819 FHNRLDMTIDYYK
+819 FNNRLDMTIDYYK

-843 KAPSIGVSEA
+843 KAPSVGVGEA

-859 IDNSGIEFRTRVIA
+859 IDNTGIEFRTRVIA
-873 LRNQDWDWTLSL
+873 LRNQDWDWSLSL

-900 LKTQNEKNNAEKSR
+900 LKAQNEKNNAEKSR
-914 QPQPVYEEGES
+914 QPQPVYEEGQS

-951 RPTFTYNYNDKV
+951 RPTFTYDYNDKI

-977 SYLTYKGLSLNFM
+977 SYLTYKGISLDFM
-990 LDYKLKATIYNETLV
+990 LEYKLKSTVYNETLV

-1025 WKQPGDYVKYKNIAD
+1025 WKKPGDYVKYKDIAD
-1040 QSIPEQ
+1040 QAIPEQ

-1070 AIYQKLH
+1070 EIYQKLR
-1077 LSRLRVELMTNDLF
+1077 LSRLRVEFMTNDLF

>member
-1 MPECIGVHSGRG
+1 MEKNRFYGRG
-13 FLQRKRCQTIN
+13 VPVMNWKKWSRMTRLGFLLLICLQFSAYATGRAQGMKVSLDMHNVTLEQVLKELKAQTGMRFFY
-24 NKSMEKQLK
+24 SVEKARGEQKEVVKMTDISLEEALRQVLDGT
-33 KLIWIMI
+33 KLTYEIQQDVIVI
-40 KMKLMCL
+40 REQQEQQQSPK
-47 VVVWTATSL
+47 
-56 NAEVWSQERKID
+56 ERKI
-68 LRLGETNLEL
+68 T
-78 LLEEMQEQ
+78 
-86 TNLRFIYNHEDVSG
+86 
-100 YVVNGSMKNKTV
+100 
-112 AEILDKALEGIPLKY
+112 
-127 EIVGDHIVISPE
+127 
-139 QLVQAQSEVITI
+139 
-151 KGKVT
+151 GKVT
-156 DNNGQ
+156 DEEGM

-167 IVLKGTTYGVAT
+167 VLIKGTQLGTAT
-179 DIDGLYELTI
+179 DGDGNYQLTVPA
-189 QKNLAATLVFSFV
+189 QGHALVFTMV
-202 GMETQEV
+202 GMETREE
-209 AINGRTEINVQM
+209 IIGERSEINVTM
-221 EEDAAEME
+221 VADVNEMK

-234 GYGNKSAASFTG
+234 GYGNKSIASFTG

-252 KEQLLTAGTKNILTS
+252 KDQLLRAGTKNILSS

-274 MLLVENNRM
+274 MLLVTNNAR

-360 MLAGK
+360 MKAGK

-380 LSDYDLLNAEEK
+380 LSDYHLLNAEEK

-402 TVPGGGLSKEQ
+402 TSQEGLSDEQ

-421 AIYQRI
+421 EIYQRI

-445 NNHNVT
+445 NNHNVA

-488 SYNKGDLVFIQ
+488 SYSKDDLIFIQ
-499 NYATISVVNNQ
+499 NYATITSVNNV

-551 SLGSYDKGESL
+551 SLGSYNKGENF
-562 SINDVLDIKV
+562 SINDVFDIKV
-572 QLLEGLRIEGSFSLT
+572 QLLEGLRLEGSFSLT
-587 KAKNNAEAFLS
+587 KYKNNTEVFLS
-598 PNSKEFKDV
+598 PDSKEFNDV
-607 PANEAGSITV
+607 PASEAGSITI
-617 SNSSSMDYQG
+617 SNSNSIDYQG
-627 KLVLTYNKMFDAGT
+627 KLLLTYNKMFGEGT

-653 TNSNSNGYTGI
+653 SNSNSNGYTGI

-669 RLAHPSFASKY
+669 RLAHPSFASQY
-680 PSETSPTG
+680 PSESSPTG

-714 SVRYEGSS
+714 SIRYEGSS

-735 VGIGWNIHKE
+735 VGVGWNIHKE
-745 NFFHASPTDRLK
+745 KFFNAAPTDRLK

-770 SPYQAITTYEYDAD
+770 SPYQAITTYEYNSDY
-784 NVYDKGIGAVPI
+784 VYDNGIGATPI

-811 NAGLDVNL
+811 NVGLDVNL
-819 FHNRLDMTIDYYK
+819 FNNRLDMTIDYYK

-843 KAPSIGVSEA
+843 KAPSVGVGEA

-859 IDNSGIEFRTRVIA
+859 IDNTGIEFRTRVIA
-873 LRNQDWDWTLSL
+873 LRNQDWDWSLSL

-900 LKTQNEKNNAEKSR
+900 LKAQNEKNNAEKSR
-914 QPQPVYEEGES
+914 QPQPVYEEGQS

-951 RPTFTYNYNDKV
+951 RPTFTYDYNDKI

-977 SYLTYKGLSLNFM
+977 SYLTYKGISLDFM
-990 LDYKLKATIYNETLV
+990 LEYKLKSTVYNETLV

-1025 WKQPGDYVKYKNIAD
+1025 WKKPGDYVKYKDIAD
-1040 QSIPEQ
+1040 QAIPEQ

-1070 AIYQKLH
+1070 EIYQKLR
-1077 LSRLRVELMTNDLF
+1077 LSRLRVEFMTNDLF

>member
-1 MPECIGVHSGRG
+1 MEKNRFYGRG
-13 FLQRKRCQTIN
+13 VPVMNWKKWSRMTRLGFLLLICLQFSAYATGRAQSMKVSLDMHNVTLEQVLKELKAQTGMRFFY
-24 NKSMEKQLK
+24 SVEKARGEQKEVVKMTDISLEEALRQVLDGT
-33 KLIWIMI
+33 KLTYEIQQDVIVI
-40 KMKLMCL
+40 REQQEQQQSPK
-47 VVVWTATSL
+47 
-56 NAEVWSQERKID
+56 ERKI
-68 LRLGETNLEL
+68 T
-78 LLEEMQEQ
+78 
-86 TNLRFIYNHEDVSG
+86 
-100 YVVNGSMKNKTV
+100 
-112 AEILDKALEGIPLKY
+112 
-127 EIVGDHIVISPE
+127 
-139 QLVQAQSEVITI
+139 
-151 KGKVT
+151 GKVT
-156 DNNGQ
+156 DEEGM

-167 IVLKGTTYGVAT
+167 VLIKGTQLGTAT
-179 DIDGLYELTI
+179 DGDGNYQLTVPA
-189 QKNLAATLVFSFV
+189 QGHALVFTMV
-202 GMETQEV
+202 GMETREET
-209 AINGRTEINVQM
+209 IGERSEINVTM
-221 EEDAAEME
+221 VADVNEMK

-234 GYGNKSAASFTG
+234 GYGNKSIASFTG

-252 KEQLLTAGTKNILTS
+252 KDQLLRAGTKNILSS

-274 MLLVENNRM
+274 MLLVTNNAR

-360 MLAGK
+360 MKAGK

-380 LSDYDLLNAEEK
+380 LSDYHLLNAEEK

-402 TVPGGGLSKEQ
+402 TSQEGLSDEQ

-421 AIYQRI
+421 EIYQRI

-488 SYNKGDLVFIQ
+488 SYSKDDLIFIQ
-499 NYATISVVNNQ
+499 NYATITSVNNV

-551 SLGSYDKGESL
+551 SLGSYNKGEYF
-562 SINDVLDIKV
+562 SINDVFDIKV
-572 QLLEGLRIEGSFSLT
+572 QLLEGLRLEGSFSLT
-587 KAKNNAEAFLS
+587 KYKNNTEVFLS
-598 PNSKEFKDV
+598 PDSKEFNDV
-607 PANEAGSITV
+607 PASEAGSITV
-617 SNSSSMDYQG
+617 SNSNSIDYQG
-627 KLVLTYNKMFDAGT
+627 KLLLTYNKMFGEGT

-653 TNSNSNGYTGI
+653 SNSNSNGYTGI

-669 RLAHPSFASKY
+669 RLAHPSFASQY
-680 PSETSPTG
+680 PSESSPTG

-714 SVRYEGSS
+714 SIRYEGSS

-735 VGIGWNIHKE
+735 VGVGWNIHKE
-745 NFFHASPTDRLK
+745 KFFNAASTDRLK

-770 SPYQAITTYEYDAD
+770 SPYQAITTYEYNSDY
-784 NVYDKGIGAVPI
+784 VYDNGIGATPI

-811 NAGLDVNL
+811 NVGLDVNL
-819 FHNRLDMTIDYYK
+819 FNNRLDMTIDYYK

-843 KAPSIGVSEA
+843 KAPSVGVDEA

-859 IDNSGIEFRTRVIA
+859 IDNTGIEFRTRVIA
-873 LRNQDWDWTLSL
+873 LRNQDWDWSLSL

-900 LKTQNEKNNAEKSR
+900 LKAQNEKNNAEKSR
-914 QPQPVYEEGES
+914 QPQPVYEEGQS
-925 ISAIKAVQSGG
+925 ISAVKAVQSGG

-951 RPTFTYNYNDKV
+951 RPTFTYDYNDKI

-977 SYLTYKGLSLNFM
+977 SYLTYKGISLDFM
-990 LDYKLKATIYNETLV
+990 LEYKLKSTVYNETLV

-1025 WKQPGDYVKYKNIAD
+1025 WKKPGDYVKYKDIAD
-1040 QSIPEQ
+1040 QAIPEQ

-1070 AIYQKLH
+1070 EIYQKLR
-1077 LSRLRVELMTNDLF
+1077 LSRLRVEFMTNDLF

>member
-1 MPECIGVHSGRG
+1 MEKNRFYGRG
-13 FLQRKRCQTIN
+13 VPVMNWKKWSRMTRLGFLLLICLQFSAYATGRAQGMKVSLDMHNVTLEQVLKELKAQTGMRFFY
-24 NKSMEKQLK
+24 SVEKARGEQKEVVKMTDISLEEALRQVLDGT
-33 KLIWIMI
+33 KLTYEIQQDVIVI
-40 KMKLMCL
+40 REQQEQQQSPK
-47 VVVWTATSL
+47 
-56 NAEVWSQERKID
+56 ERKI
-68 LRLGETNLEL
+68 
-78 LLEEMQEQ
+78 
-86 TNLRFIYNHEDVSG
+86 I
-100 YVVNGSMKNKTV
+100 
-112 AEILDKALEGIPLKY
+112 
-127 EIVGDHIVISPE
+127 
-139 QLVQAQSEVITI
+139 
-151 KGKVT
+151 GKVT
-156 DNNGQ
+156 DEEGM

-167 IVLKGTTYGVAT
+167 VLIKGTQLGTAT
-179 DIDGLYELTI
+179 DGDGNYQLTVPA
-189 QKNLAATLVFSFV
+189 QGHALVFTMV
-202 GMETQEV
+202 GMETREET
-209 AINGRTEINVQM
+209 IGERSEINVTM
-221 EEDAAEME
+221 VADVNEMK

-234 GYGNKSAASFTG
+234 GYGNKSIASFTG

-252 KEQLLTAGTKNILTS
+252 KDQLLRAGTKNILSS

-274 MLLVENNRM
+274 MLLVTNNAR

-360 MLAGK
+360 MKAGK

-380 LSDYDLLNAEEK
+380 LSDYHLLNAEEK

-402 TVPGGGLSKEQ
+402 TSQEGLSDEQ

-421 AIYQRI
+421 EIYQRI

-445 NNHNVT
+445 NNHNVA

-488 SYNKGDLVFIQ
+488 SYSKDDLIFIQ
-499 NYATISVVNNQ
+499 NYATITSVNNV

-551 SLGSYDKGESL
+551 SLGSYNKGENF
-562 SINDVLDIKV
+562 SINDVFDIKV
-572 QLLEGLRIEGSFSLT
+572 QLLEGLRLEGSFSLT
-587 KAKNNAEAFLS
+587 KYKNNTEVFLS
-598 PNSKEFKDV
+598 PDSKEFNDV
-607 PANEAGSITV
+607 PASEAGSITI
-617 SNSSSMDYQG
+617 SNSNSIDYQG
-627 KLVLTYNKMFDAGT
+627 KLLLTYNKMFGEGT

-653 TNSNSNGYTGI
+653 SNSNSNGYTGI

-669 RLAHPSFASKY
+669 RLAHPSFASQY
-680 PSETSPTG
+680 PSESSPTG

-694 SLGGFINVNTIY
+694 SLGGFVNVNTIY

-714 SVRYEGSS
+714 SIRYEGSS

-735 VGIGWNIHKE
+735 VGVGWNIHKE
-745 NFFHASPTDRLK
+745 KFFNAAPTDRLK

-770 SPYQAITTYEYDAD
+770 SPYQAITTYEYNSDY
-784 NVYDKGIGAVPI
+784 VYDNGIGATPI

-811 NAGLDVNL
+811 NVGLDVNL
-819 FHNRLDMTIDYYK
+819 FNNRLDMTIDYYK

-843 KAPSIGVSEA
+843 KAPSVGVGEA

-859 IDNSGIEFRTRVIA
+859 IDNTGIEFRTRVIA
-873 LRNQDWDWTLSL
+873 LRNQDWDWSLSL

-900 LKTQNEKNNAEKSR
+900 LKAQNEKNNAEKSR
-914 QPQPVYEEGES
+914 QPQPVYEEGQS

-951 RPTFTYNYNDKV
+951 RPTFTYDYNDKI

-977 SYLTYKGLSLNFM
+977 SYLTYKGISLDFM
-990 LDYKLKATIYNETLV
+990 LEYKLKSTVYNETLV

-1025 WKQPGDYVKYKNIAD
+1025 WKKPGDYVKYKDIAD
-1040 QSIPEQ
+1040 QAIPEQ

-1070 AIYQKLH
+1070 EIYQKLR
-1077 LSRLRVELMTNDLF
+1077 LSRLRVEFMTNDLF

>member
-1 MPECIGVHSGRG
+1 MEKNRFYGRG
-13 FLQRKRCQTIN
+13 VPVMNWKKWSRMTRLGFLLLICLQFSAYATGRAQGMKVSLDMHNVTLEQVLKELKAQTGMRFFY
-24 NKSMEKQLK
+24 SVEKARGEQKEVVKMTDISLEEALRQVLDGT
-33 KLIWIMI
+33 KLTYEIQQDVIVI
-40 KMKLMCL
+40 REQQEQQQSPK
-47 VVVWTATSL
+47 
-56 NAEVWSQERKID
+56 ERKI
-68 LRLGETNLEL
+68 T
-78 LLEEMQEQ
+78 
-86 TNLRFIYNHEDVSG
+86 
-100 YVVNGSMKNKTV
+100 
-112 AEILDKALEGIPLKY
+112 
-127 EIVGDHIVISPE
+127 
-139 QLVQAQSEVITI
+139 
-151 KGKVT
+151 GKVT
-156 DNNGQ
+156 DEEGM

-167 IVLKGTTYGVAT
+167 VLIKGTQLGTAT
-179 DIDGLYELTI
+179 DGDGNYQLTVPA
-189 QKNLAATLVFSFV
+189 QGHALVFTMV
-202 GMETQEV
+202 GMETREET
-209 AINGRTEINVQM
+209 IGERSEINVTM
-221 EEDAAEME
+221 VADVNEMK

-234 GYGNKSAASFTG
+234 GYGNKSIASFTG

-252 KEQLLTAGTKNILTS
+252 KDQLLRAGTKNILSS

-274 MLLVENNRM
+274 MLLVTNNAR

-360 MLAGK
+360 MKAGK

-380 LSDYDLLNAEEK
+380 LSDYHLLNAEEK

-402 TVPGGGLSKEQ
+402 TSQEGLSDEQ

-421 AIYQRI
+421 EIYQRI

-488 SYNKGDLVFIQ
+488 SYSKDDLIFIQ
-499 NYATISVVNNQ
+499 NYATITSVNNV

-551 SLGSYDKGESL
+551 SLGSNNKGENFN
-562 SINDVLDIKV
+562 INDVFDIKV
-572 QLLEGLRIEGSFSLT
+572 QLIEGLRLEGSFSLT
-587 KAKNNAEAFLS
+587 KYKNNTEVFLS
-598 PNSKEFKDV
+598 PDSKEFNDV
-607 PANEAGSITV
+607 PASEAGSITV
-617 SNSSSMDYQG
+617 SNSNSIDYQG
-627 KLVLTYNKMFDAGT
+627 KLLLTYNKMFGEGT

-653 TNSNSNGYTGI
+653 SNSNSNGYTGI

-669 RLAHPSFASKY
+669 RLAHPSFASQY
-680 PSETSPTG
+680 PSESSPTG

-714 SVRYEGSS
+714 SIRYEGSS

-735 VGIGWNIHKE
+735 VGVGWNIHKE
-745 NFFHASPTDRLK
+745 KFFNAAPTDRLK

-770 SPYQAITTYEYDAD
+770 SPYQAITTYEYNSDY
-784 NVYDKGIGAVPI
+784 VYDNGIGATPI

-811 NAGLDVNL
+811 NVGLDVNL
-819 FHNRLDMTIDYYK
+819 FNNRLDMTIDYYK

-843 KAPSIGVSEA
+843 KAPSVGVGEA

-859 IDNSGIEFRTRVIA
+859 IDNTGIEFRTRVIA
-873 LRNQDWDWTLSL
+873 LRNQDWDWSLSL

-900 LKTQNEKNNAEKSR
+900 LKAQNEKNNAEKSR
-914 QPQPVYEEGES
+914 QPQPVYEEGQS

-951 RPTFTYNYNDKV
+951 RPTFTYDYNDKI

-977 SYLTYKGLSLNFM
+977 SYLTYKGISLDFM
-990 LDYKLKATIYNETLV
+990 LEYKLKSTVYNETLV

-1025 WKQPGDYVKYKNIAD
+1025 WKKPGDYVKYKDIAD
-1040 QSIPEQ
+1040 SSIPEQ

-1070 AIYQKLH
+1070 EIYQKLR
-1077 LSRLRVELMTNDLF
+1077 LSRLRVEFMTNDLF

>member
-1 MPECIGVHSGRG
+1 MEKNRFYGRG
-13 FLQRKRCQTIN
+13 VPVMNWKKWSRMTRLGFLLLICLQFSAYATGRAQGMKVSLDMHNVTLEQVLKELKAQTGMRFFY
-24 NKSMEKQLK
+24 SVEKARGEQKEVVKMTDISLEEALRQVLDGT
-33 KLIWIMI
+33 KLTYEIQQDVIVI
-40 KMKLMCL
+40 REQQEQQQSPK
-47 VVVWTATSL
+47 
-56 NAEVWSQERKID
+56 ERKI
-68 LRLGETNLEL
+68 T
-78 LLEEMQEQ
+78 
-86 TNLRFIYNHEDVSG
+86 
-100 YVVNGSMKNKTV
+100 
-112 AEILDKALEGIPLKY
+112 
-127 EIVGDHIVISPE
+127 
-139 QLVQAQSEVITI
+139 
-151 KGKVT
+151 GKVT
-156 DNNGQ
+156 DEEGM

-167 IVLKGTTYGVAT
+167 VLIKGTQLGTAT
-179 DIDGLYELTI
+179 DGDGNYQLTVPA
-189 QKNLAATLVFSFV
+189 QGHALVFTMV
-202 GMETQEV
+202 GMETREE
-209 AINGRTEINVQM
+209 IIGERSEINVTM
-221 EEDAAEME
+221 VADVNEMK

-234 GYGNKSAASFTG
+234 GYGNKSIASFTG

-252 KEQLLTAGTKNILTS
+252 KDQLLRAGTKNILSS

-274 MLLVENNRM
+274 MLLVTNNAR

-360 MLAGK
+360 MKAGK

-380 LSDYDLLNAEEK
+380 LSDYHLLNAEEK
-392 LEYEYLAGLY
+392 LKYEYLAGLY
-402 TVPGGGLSKEQ
+402 TSQEGLSDEQ

-421 AIYQRI
+421 EIYQRI

-488 SYNKGDLVFIQ
+488 SYSKDDLIFIQ
-499 NYATISVVNNQ
+499 NYATITSVNNV

-551 SLGSYDKGESL
+551 SLGSYNKGENF
-562 SINDVLDIKV
+562 SINDVFDIKV
-572 QLLEGLRIEGSFSLT
+572 QLLEGLRLEGSFSLT
-587 KAKNNAEAFLS
+587 KYKNNTEVFLS
-598 PNSKEFKDV
+598 PDSKEFNDV
-607 PANEAGSITV
+607 PASEAGSITV
-617 SNSSSMDYQG
+617 SNSNSIDYQG
-627 KLVLTYNKMFDAGT
+627 KLLLTYNKMFGEGT

-653 TNSNSNGYTGI
+653 SNSNSNGYTGI

-669 RLAHPSFASKY
+669 RLAHPSFASQY
-680 PSETSPTG
+680 PSESSPTG

-694 SLGGFINVNTIY
+694 SLGGFVNVNTIY

-714 SVRYEGSS
+714 SIRYEGSS

-735 VGIGWNIHKE
+735 VGVGWNIHKE
-745 NFFHASPTDRLK
+745 KFFNAAPTDRLK

-770 SPYQAITTYEYDAD
+770 SPYQAITTYEYNSDY
-784 NVYDKGIGAVPI
+784 VYDNGIGATPI

-811 NAGLDVNL
+811 NVGLDVNL
-819 FHNRLDMTIDYYK
+819 FNNRLDMTIDYYK

-843 KAPSIGVSEA
+843 KAPSVGVGEA

-859 IDNSGIEFRTRVIA
+859 IDNTGIEFRTRVIA
-873 LRNQDWDWTLSL
+873 LRNQDWDWSLSL

-900 LKTQNEKNNAEKSR
+900 LKAQNEKNNAEKSR
-914 QPQPVYEEGES
+914 QPQPVYEEGQS

-951 RPTFTYNYNDKV
+951 RPTFTYDYNDKI

-977 SYLTYKGLSLNFM
+977 SYLTYKGISLDFM
-990 LDYKLKATIYNETLV
+990 LEYKLKSTVYNETLV

-1025 WKQPGDYVKYKNIAD
+1025 WKKPGDYVKYKDIAD
-1040 QSIPEQ
+1040 QAIPEQ

-1070 AIYQKLH
+1070 EIYQKLR
-1077 LSRLRVELMTNDLF
+1077 LSRLRVEFMTNDLF

>member
-1 MPECIGVHSGRG
+1 MEKNRFYGRG
-13 FLQRKRCQTIN
+13 VPVMNWKKWSRMKRLGFLLLICLQFSAYATGRAQGMKVSLDMHNVTLEQVLKELKVQTGMRFFY
-24 NKSMEKQLK
+24 SVEKARGEQKEVVKMTDISLEEALRQVLDGT
-33 KLIWIMI
+33 KLTYEIQQDVIVI
-40 KMKLMCL
+40 REQQEQQQSPK
-47 VVVWTATSL
+47 
-56 NAEVWSQERKID
+56 ERKI
-68 LRLGETNLEL
+68 T
-78 LLEEMQEQ
+78 
-86 TNLRFIYNHEDVSG
+86 
-100 YVVNGSMKNKTV
+100 
-112 AEILDKALEGIPLKY
+112 
-127 EIVGDHIVISPE
+127 
-139 QLVQAQSEVITI
+139 
-151 KGKVT
+151 GKVT
-156 DNNGQ
+156 DEEGM

-167 IVLKGTTYGVAT
+167 VLIKGTQLGTAT
-179 DIDGLYELTI
+179 DGDGNYQLTVPA
-189 QKNLAATLVFSFV
+189 QGHALVFIMV
-202 GMETQEV
+202 GMETREET
-209 AINGRTEINVQM
+209 IGERSEINVTM
-221 EEDAAEME
+221 VADVNEMK

-234 GYGNKSAASFTG
+234 GYGNKSIASFTG

-252 KEQLLTAGTKNILTS
+252 KDQLLRAGTKNILSS

-274 MLLVENNRM
+274 MLLVTNNAR

-360 MLAGK
+360 MKAGK

-380 LSDYDLLNAEEK
+380 LSDYHLLNAEEK

-402 TVPGGGLSKEQ
+402 TSQEGLSDEQ

-421 AIYQRI
+421 EIYQRI

-488 SYNKGDLVFIQ
+488 SYSKDDLIFIQ
-499 NYATISVVNNQ
+499 NYATITSVNNV

-551 SLGSYDKGESL
+551 SLGSYNKGENF
-562 SINDVLDIKV
+562 SINDVFDIKV
-572 QLLEGLRIEGSFSLT
+572 QLLEGLRLEGSFSLT
-587 KAKNNAEAFLS
+587 KYKNNTEVFLS
-598 PNSKEFKDV
+598 PDSKEFNDV
-607 PANEAGSITV
+607 PASEAGSITV
-617 SNSSSMDYQG
+617 SNSNSIDYQG
-627 KLVLTYNKMFDAGT
+627 KLLLTYNKMFGEGT

-653 TNSNSNGYTGI
+653 SNSNSNGYTGI

-669 RLAHPSFASKY
+669 RLAHPSFASQY
-680 PSETSPTG
+680 PSESSPTG

-714 SVRYEGSS
+714 SIRYEGSS

-735 VGIGWNIHKE
+735 VGVGWNIHKE
-745 NFFHASPTDRLK
+745 KFFNAASTDRLK

-770 SPYQAITTYEYDAD
+770 SPYQAITTYEYNSDY
-784 NVYDKGIGAVPI
+784 VYDNGIGATPI

-811 NAGLDVNL
+811 NVGLDVNL
-819 FHNRLDMTIDYYK
+819 FNNRLDMTIDYYK

-843 KAPSIGVSEA
+843 KAPSVGVGEA

-859 IDNSGIEFRTRVIA
+859 IDNTGIEFRTRVIA
-873 LRNQDWDWTLSL
+873 LRNQDWDWSLSL

-900 LKTQNEKNNAEKSR
+900 LKAQNEKNNAEKSR
-914 QPQPVYEEGES
+914 QPQPVYEEGQS

-951 RPTFTYNYNDKV
+951 RPTFTYDYNDKI

-977 SYLTYKGLSLNFM
+977 SYLTYKGISLDFM
-990 LDYKLKATIYNETLV
+990 LEYKLKSTVYNETLV

-1025 WKQPGDYVKYKNIAD
+1025 WKKPGDYVKYKDIAD
-1040 QSIPEQ
+1040 QAIPEQ

-1070 AIYQKLH
+1070 EIYQKLR
-1077 LSRLRVELMTNDLF
+1077 LSRLRVEFMTNDLF

>member
-1 MPECIGVHSGRG
+1 MEKNRFYGRG
-13 FLQRKRCQTIN
+13 VPVMNWKKWSRMTRLGFLLLICLQFSAYATGRAQSMKVSLDMHNVTLEQVLKELKAQTGMRFFY
-24 NKSMEKQLK
+24 SVEKARGEQKEVVKMTDISLEEALRQVLDGT
-33 KLIWIMI
+33 KLTYEIQQDVIVI
-40 KMKLMCL
+40 REQQEQQQSPK
-47 VVVWTATSL
+47 
-56 NAEVWSQERKID
+56 ERKI
-68 LRLGETNLEL
+68 T
-78 LLEEMQEQ
+78 
-86 TNLRFIYNHEDVSG
+86 
-100 YVVNGSMKNKTV
+100 
-112 AEILDKALEGIPLKY
+112 
-127 EIVGDHIVISPE
+127 
-139 QLVQAQSEVITI
+139 
-151 KGKVT
+151 GKVT
-156 DNNGQ
+156 DEEGM

-167 IVLKGTTYGVAT
+167 VLIKGTQLGTAT
-179 DIDGLYELTI
+179 DGDGNYQLTVPA
-189 QKNLAATLVFSFV
+189 QGHALVFTMV
-202 GMETQEV
+202 GMETREET
-209 AINGRTEINVQM
+209 IGERSEINVTM
-221 EEDAAEME
+221 VADVNEMK

-234 GYGNKSAASFTG
+234 GYGNKSIASFTG

-252 KEQLLTAGTKNILTS
+252 KDQLLRAGTKNILSS

-274 MLLVENNRM
+274 MLLVTNNAR

-360 MLAGK
+360 MKAGK

-380 LSDYDLLNAEEK
+380 LSDYHLLNAEEK

-402 TVPGGGLSKEQ
+402 TSQEGLSDEQ

-421 AIYQRI
+421 EIYQRI

-488 SYNKGDLVFIQ
+488 SYSKDDLIFIQ
-499 NYATISVVNNQ
+499 NYATITSVNNV

-551 SLGSYDKGESL
+551 SLGSYNKGENF
-562 SINDVLDIKV
+562 SINDVFDIKV
-572 QLLEGLRIEGSFSLT
+572 QLLEGLRLEGSFSLT
-587 KAKNNAEAFLS
+587 KYKNNTEVFLS
-598 PNSKEFKDV
+598 PDSKEFNDV
-607 PANEAGSITV
+607 PASEAGSITV
-617 SNSSSMDYQG
+617 SNSNSIDYQG
-627 KLVLTYNKMFDAGT
+627 KLLLTYNKMFGEGT

-653 TNSNSNGYTGI
+653 SNSNSNGYTGI

-669 RLAHPSFASKY
+669 RLAHPSFASQY
-680 PSETSPTG
+680 PSESSPTG

-714 SVRYEGSS
+714 SIRYEGSS

-735 VGIGWNIHKE
+735 VGVGWNIHKE
-745 NFFHASPTDRLK
+745 KFFNAAPTDRLK

-770 SPYQAITTYEYDAD
+770 SPYQAITTYEYNSDY
-784 NVYDKGIGAVPI
+784 VYDNGIGATPI

-811 NAGLDVNL
+811 NVGLDVNL
-819 FHNRLDMTIDYYK
+819 FNNRLDMTIDYYK

-843 KAPSIGVSEA
+843 KAPSVGVGEA

-859 IDNSGIEFRTRVIA
+859 IDNTGIEFRTRVIA
-873 LRNQDWDWTLSL
+873 LRNQDWDWSLSL

-900 LKTQNEKNNAEKSR
+900 LKAQNEKNNAEKSR
-914 QPQPVYEEGES
+914 QPQPVYEEGQS
-925 ISAIKAVQSGG
+925 ISAVKAVQSGG

-951 RPTFTYNYNDKV
+951 RPTFTYDYNDKI

-977 SYLTYKGLSLNFM
+977 SYLTYKGISLDFM
-990 LDYKLKATIYNETLV
+990 LEYKLKSTVYNETLV

-1025 WKQPGDYVKYKNIAD
+1025 WKKPGDYVKYKDIAD
-1040 QSIPEQ
+1040 QAIPEQ

-1070 AIYQKLH
+1070 EIYQKLR
-1077 LSRLRVELMTNDLF
+1077 LSRLRVEFMTNDLF

>member
-1 MPECIGVHSGRG
+1 MEKNRFYGRG
-13 FLQRKRCQTIN
+13 VPVMNWKKWSRMTRLGFLLLICLQFSAYATGRAQGMKVSLDMHNVTLEQVLKELKAQTGMRFFY
-24 NKSMEKQLK
+24 SVEKARGEQKEVVKMTDISLEEALRQVLDGT
-33 KLIWIMI
+33 KLTYEIQQDVIVI
-40 KMKLMCL
+40 REQQEQQQSPK
-47 VVVWTATSL
+47 
-56 NAEVWSQERKID
+56 ERKI
-68 LRLGETNLEL
+68 
-78 LLEEMQEQ
+78 
-86 TNLRFIYNHEDVSG
+86 I
-100 YVVNGSMKNKTV
+100 
-112 AEILDKALEGIPLKY
+112 
-127 EIVGDHIVISPE
+127 
-139 QLVQAQSEVITI
+139 
-151 KGKVT
+151 GKVT
-156 DNNGQ
+156 DEEGM

-167 IVLKGTTYGVAT
+167 VLIKGTQLGTAT
-179 DIDGLYELTI
+179 DGDGNYQLTVPA
-189 QKNLAATLVFSFV
+189 QGHALVFTMV
-202 GMETQEV
+202 GMETREET
-209 AINGRTEINVQM
+209 IGERSEINVTM
-221 EEDAAEME
+221 VADVNEMK

-234 GYGNKSAASFTG
+234 GYGNKSIASFTG

-252 KEQLLTAGTKNILTS
+252 KDQLLRAGTKNILSS

-274 MLLVENNRM
+274 MLLVTNNAR

-360 MLAGK
+360 MKAGK

-380 LSDYDLLNAEEK
+380 LSDYHLLNAEEK

-402 TVPGGGLSKEQ
+402 TSQEGLSDEQ

-421 AIYQRI
+421 EIYQRI

-445 NNHNVT
+445 NNHNVA

-488 SYNKGDLVFIQ
+488 SYSKDDLIFIQ
-499 NYATISVVNNQ
+499 NYATITSVNNV

-551 SLGSYDKGESL
+551 SLGSYNKGENF
-562 SINDVLDIKV
+562 SINDVFDIKV
-572 QLLEGLRIEGSFSLT
+572 QLLEGLRLEGSFSLT
-587 KAKNNAEAFLS
+587 KYKNNTEVFLS
-598 PNSKEFKDV
+598 PDSKEFNDV
-607 PANEAGSITV
+607 PASEAGSITV
-617 SNSSSMDYQG
+617 SNSNSIDYQG
-627 KLVLTYNKMFDAGT
+627 KLLLTYNKMFGEGT

-653 TNSNSNGYTGI
+653 SNSNSNGYTGI

-669 RLAHPSFASKY
+669 RLAHPSFASQY
-680 PSETSPTG
+680 PSESSPTG

-694 SLGGFINVNTIY
+694 SLGGFVNVNTIY

-714 SVRYEGSS
+714 SIRYEGSS

-735 VGIGWNIHKE
+735 VGVGWNIHKE
-745 NFFHASPTDRLK
+745 KFFNAAPTDRLK

-770 SPYQAITTYEYDAD
+770 SPYQAITTYEYNSDY
-784 NVYDKGIGAVPI
+784 VYDNGIGATPI

-811 NAGLDVNL
+811 NVGLDVNL
-819 FHNRLDMTIDYYK
+819 FNNRLDMTIDYYK

-843 KAPSIGVSEA
+843 KAPSVGVGEA

-859 IDNSGIEFRTRVIA
+859 IDNTGIEFRTRVIA
-873 LRNQDWDWTLSL
+873 LRNQDWDWSLSL

-900 LKTQNEKNNAEKSR
+900 LKAQNEKNNAEKSR
-914 QPQPVYEEGES
+914 QPQPVYEEGQS
-925 ISAIKAVQSGG
+925 ISAVKAVQSGG

-951 RPTFTYNYNDKV
+951 RPTFTYDYNDKI

-977 SYLTYKGLSLNFM
+977 SYLTYKGISLDFM
-990 LDYKLKATIYNETLV
+990 LEYKLKSTVYNETLV

-1025 WKQPGDYVKYKNIAD
+1025 WKKPGDYVKYKDIAD
-1040 QSIPEQ
+1040 QAIPEQ

-1070 AIYQKLH
+1070 EIYQKLR
-1077 LSRLRVELMTNDLF
+1077 LSRLRVEFMTNDLF

>member
-1 MPECIGVHSGRG
+1 MEKNRFYGRG
-13 FLQRKRCQTIN
+13 VPVMNWKKWSRMTRLGFLLLICLQFSAYATGRAQSMKVSLDMHNVTLEQVLKELKAQTGMRFFY
-24 NKSMEKQLK
+24 SVEKARGEQKEVVKMTDISLEEALRQVLDGT
-33 KLIWIMI
+33 KLTYEIQQDVIVI
-40 KMKLMCL
+40 REQQEQQQSPK
-47 VVVWTATSL
+47 
-56 NAEVWSQERKID
+56 ERKI
-68 LRLGETNLEL
+68 T
-78 LLEEMQEQ
+78 
-86 TNLRFIYNHEDVSG
+86 
-100 YVVNGSMKNKTV
+100 
-112 AEILDKALEGIPLKY
+112 
-127 EIVGDHIVISPE
+127 
-139 QLVQAQSEVITI
+139 
-151 KGKVT
+151 GKVT
-156 DNNGQ
+156 DEEGM

-167 IVLKGTTYGVAT
+167 VLIKGTQLGTAT
-179 DIDGLYELTI
+179 DGDGNYQLTVPA
-189 QKNLAATLVFSFV
+189 QGHALVFTMV
-202 GMETQEV
+202 GMETREET
-209 AINGRTEINVQM
+209 IGERSEINVTM
-221 EEDAAEME
+221 VADVNEMK

-234 GYGNKSAASFTG
+234 GYGNKSIASFTG

-252 KEQLLTAGTKNILTS
+252 KDQLLRAGTKNILSS

-274 MLLVENNRM
+274 MLLVTNNAR

-360 MLAGK
+360 MKAGK

-380 LSDYDLLNAEEK
+380 LSDYHLLNAEEK

-402 TVPGGGLSKEQ
+402 TSQEGLSDEQ

-421 AIYQRI
+421 EIYQRI

-488 SYNKGDLVFIQ
+488 SYSKDDLIFIQ
-499 NYATISVVNNQ
+499 NYATITSVNNV

-551 SLGSYDKGESL
+551 SLGSYNKGENFN
-562 SINDVLDIKV
+562 INDVFDIKV
-572 QLLEGLRIEGSFSLT
+572 QLIEGLRLEGSFSLT
-587 KAKNNAEAFLS
+587 KYKNNTEVFLS
-598 PNSKEFKDV
+598 PDSKEFNDV
-607 PANEAGSITV
+607 PASEAGSITV
-617 SNSSSMDYQG
+617 SNSNSIDYQG
-627 KLVLTYNKMFDAGT
+627 KLLLTYNKMFGEGT

-653 TNSNSNGYTGI
+653 SNSNSNGYTGI

-669 RLAHPSFASKY
+669 RLAHPSFASQY
-680 PSETSPTG
+680 PSESSPTG

-694 SLGGFINVNTIY
+694 SLGGFVNVNTIY

-714 SVRYEGSS
+714 SIRYEGSS

-735 VGIGWNIHKE
+735 VGVGWNIHKE
-745 NFFHASPTDRLK
+745 KFFNAASTDRLK

-770 SPYQAITTYEYDAD
+770 SPYQAITTYEYNSDY
-784 NVYDKGIGAVPI
+784 VYDNGIGATPI

-811 NAGLDVNL
+811 NVGLDVNL
-819 FHNRLDMTIDYYK
+819 FNNRLDMTIDYYK

-843 KAPSIGVSEA
+843 KAPSVGVGEA

-859 IDNSGIEFRTRVIA
+859 IDNTGIEFRTRVIA
-873 LRNQDWDWTLSL
+873 LRNQDWDWSLSL

-900 LKTQNEKNNAEKSR
+900 LKAQNEKNNAEKSR
-914 QPQPVYEEGES
+914 QPQPVYEEGQS

-951 RPTFTYNYNDKV
+951 RPTFTYDYNDKI

-977 SYLTYKGLSLNFM
+977 SYLTYKGISLDFM
-990 LDYKLKATIYNETLV
+990 LEYKLKSTVYNETLV

-1025 WKQPGDYVKYKNIAD
+1025 WKKPGDYVKYKDIAD
-1040 QSIPEQ
+1040 QAIPEQ

-1070 AIYQKLH
+1070 EIYQKLR
-1077 LSRLRVELMTNDLF
+1077 LSRLRVEFMTNDLF

>member
-1 MPECIGVHSGRG
+1 MEKNRFYGRG
-13 FLQRKRCQTIN
+13 VPVMNWKKWSRMTRLGFLLLICLQFSAYATGRAQSMKVSLDMHNVTLEQVLKELKAQTGMRFFY
-24 NKSMEKQLK
+24 SVEKARGEQKEVVKMTDISLEEALRQVLDGT
-33 KLIWIMI
+33 KLTYEIQQDVIVI
-40 KMKLMCL
+40 REQQEQQQSPK
-47 VVVWTATSL
+47 
-56 NAEVWSQERKID
+56 ERKI
-68 LRLGETNLEL
+68 T
-78 LLEEMQEQ
+78 
-86 TNLRFIYNHEDVSG
+86 
-100 YVVNGSMKNKTV
+100 
-112 AEILDKALEGIPLKY
+112 
-127 EIVGDHIVISPE
+127 
-139 QLVQAQSEVITI
+139 
-151 KGKVT
+151 GKVT
-156 DNNGQ
+156 DEEGM

-167 IVLKGTTYGVAT
+167 VLIKGTQLGTAT
-179 DIDGLYELTI
+179 DGDGNYQLTVPA
-189 QKNLAATLVFSFV
+189 QGHALVFTMV
-202 GMETQEV
+202 GMETREET
-209 AINGRTEINVQM
+209 IGECSEINVTM
-221 EEDAAEME
+221 VADVNEMK

-234 GYGNKSAASFTG
+234 GYGNKSIASFTG

-252 KEQLLTAGTKNILTS
+252 KDQLLRAGTKNILSS

-274 MLLVENNRM
+274 MLLVTNNAR

-360 MLAGK
+360 MKAGK

-380 LSDYDLLNAEEK
+380 LSDYHLLNAEEK

-402 TVPGGGLSKEQ
+402 TSQEGLSDEQ

-421 AIYQRI
+421 EIYQRI

-488 SYNKGDLVFIQ
+488 SYSKDDLIFIQ
-499 NYATISVVNNQ
+499 NYATITSVNNV

-551 SLGSYDKGESL
+551 SLGSYNKGENF
-562 SINDVLDIKV
+562 SINDVFDIKV
-572 QLLEGLRIEGSFSLT
+572 QLLEGLRLEGSFSLT
-587 KAKNNAEAFLS
+587 KYKNNTEVFLS
-598 PNSKEFKDV
+598 PDSKEFNDV
-607 PANEAGSITV
+607 PASEAGSITV
-617 SNSSSMDYQG
+617 SNSNSIDYQG
-627 KLVLTYNKMFDAGT
+627 KLLLTYNKMFGEGT

-653 TNSNSNGYTGI
+653 SNSNSNGYTGI

-669 RLAHPSFASKY
+669 RLAHPSFASQY
-680 PSETSPTG
+680 PSESSPTG

-714 SVRYEGSS
+714 SIRYEGSS

-735 VGIGWNIHKE
+735 VGVGWNIHKE
-745 NFFHASPTDRLK
+745 KFFNAASTDRLK

-770 SPYQAITTYEYDAD
+770 SPYQAITTYEYNSDY
-784 NVYDKGIGAVPI
+784 VYDNGIGATPI

-811 NAGLDVNL
+811 NVGLDVNL
-819 FHNRLDMTIDYYK
+819 FNNRLDMTIDYYK

-843 KAPSIGVSEA
+843 KAPSVGVGEA

-859 IDNSGIEFRTRVIA
+859 IDNTGIEFRTRVIA
-873 LRNQDWDWTLSL
+873 LRNQDWDWSLSL

-900 LKTQNEKNNAEKSR
+900 LKAQNEKNNAEKSR
-914 QPQPVYEEGES
+914 QPQPVYEEGQS

-951 RPTFTYNYNDKV
+951 RPTFTYDYNDKI

-977 SYLTYKGLSLNFM
+977 SYLTYKGISLDFM
-990 LDYKLKATIYNETLV
+990 LEYKLKSTVYNETLV

-1025 WKQPGDYVKYKNIAD
+1025 WKKTGDYVKYKDIAD
-1040 QSIPEQ
+1040 QAIPEQ

-1070 AIYQKLH
+1070 EIYQKLR
-1077 LSRLRVELMTNDLF
+1077 LSRLRVEFMTNDLF

>member
-1 MPECIGVHSGRG
+1 MEKNRFYGRG
-13 FLQRKRCQTIN
+13 VPVMNWKKWSRMTRLGFLLLICLQFSAYSTGRAQGMKVSLDMHNVTLEQVLKELKVQTGMRFFY
-24 NKSMEKQLK
+24 SVEKARGEQKEVVKMTDISLEEALRQVLDGT
-33 KLIWIMI
+33 KLTYEIQQDVIVI
-40 KMKLMCL
+40 REQQEQQQSPK
-47 VVVWTATSL
+47 
-56 NAEVWSQERKID
+56 ERKI
-68 LRLGETNLEL
+68 
-78 LLEEMQEQ
+78 
-86 TNLRFIYNHEDVSG
+86 I
-100 YVVNGSMKNKTV
+100 
-112 AEILDKALEGIPLKY
+112 
-127 EIVGDHIVISPE
+127 
-139 QLVQAQSEVITI
+139 
-151 KGKVT
+151 GKVT
-156 DNNGQ
+156 DEEGM

-167 IVLKGTTYGVAT
+167 VLIKGTQLGTAT
-179 DIDGLYELTI
+179 DGDGNYQLTVPA
-189 QKNLAATLVFSFV
+189 QGHALVFTMV
-202 GMETQEV
+202 GMETREET
-209 AINGRTEINVQM
+209 IGERSEINVTM
-221 EEDAAEME
+221 VADVNEMK

-234 GYGNKSAASFTG
+234 GYGNKSIASFTG

-252 KEQLLTAGTKNILTS
+252 KDQLLRAGTKNILSS

-274 MLLVENNRM
+274 MLLVTNNAR

-360 MLAGK
+360 MKAGK

-380 LSDYDLLNAEEK
+380 LSDYHLLNAEEK

-402 TVPGGGLSKEQ
+402 TSQEGLSDEQ

-421 AIYQRI
+421 EIYQRI

-463 GVRYGND
+463 GLRYGND
-470 RGVMKDSER
+470 RGVMKGSER

-488 SYNKGDLVFIQ
+488 SYSKDDLIFIQ
-499 NYATISVVNNQ
+499 NYATITSVNNV

-551 SLGSYDKGESL
+551 SLGSYNKGENF
-562 SINDVLDIKV
+562 SINDVFDIKV
-572 QLLEGLRIEGSFSLT
+572 QLIEGLRLEGSFSLT
-587 KAKNNAEAFLS
+587 KYKNNTEVFLS
-598 PNSKEFKDV
+598 PDSKEFNDV
-607 PANEAGSITV
+607 PASEAGSITV
-617 SNSSSMDYQG
+617 SNSNSIDYQG
-627 KLVLTYNKMFDAGT
+627 KLLLTYNKMFGEGT

-653 TNSNSNGYTGI
+653 SNSNSNGYTGI

-669 RLAHPSFASKY
+669 RLAHPSFASQY
-680 PSETSPTG
+680 PSESSPTG

-714 SVRYEGSS
+714 SIRYEGSS

-735 VGIGWNIHKE
+735 VGVGWNIHKE
-745 NFFHASPTDRLK
+745 KFFNAAPTDRLK

-770 SPYQAITTYEYDAD
+770 SPYQAITTYEYNSDY
-784 NVYDKGIGAVPI
+784 VYDNGIGATPI

-811 NAGLDVNL
+811 NVGLDVNL
-819 FHNRLDMTIDYYK
+819 FNNRLDMTIDYYK

-843 KAPSIGVSEA
+843 KAPSVGVGEA

-859 IDNSGIEFRTRVIA
+859 IDNTGIEFRI
-873 LRNQDWDWTLSL
+873 
-885 TASHNKNKI
+885 
-894 RQISNS
+894 
-900 LKTQNEKNNAEKSR
+900 
-914 QPQPVYEEGES
+914 
-925 ISAIKAVQSGG
+925 G
-936 IDPATG
+936 I
-942 KEVYIGKDG
+942 
-951 RPTFTYNYNDKV
+951 
-963 VFGDSDPKV
+963 
-972 YGIFS
+972 
-977 SYLTYKGLSLNFM
+977 GL
-990 LDYKLKATIYNETLV
+990 
-1005 TRVEGANP
+1005 
-1013 QNNADHRVFDSR
+1013 
-1025 WKQPGDYVKYKNIAD
+1025 
-1040 QSIPEQ
+1040 
-1046 TSRFIEDEY
+1046 
-1055 TLSMRSLSLAYDFAP
+1055 
-1070 AIYQKLH
+1070 
-1077 LSRLRVELMTNDLF
+1077 
-1091 HWSTVKQERG
+1091 
-1101 FDYPFARSFQFSIS
+1101 YP
-1115 ATF
+1115 

>member
-1 MPECIGVHSGRG
+1 MEKNRFYGRG
-13 FLQRKRCQTIN
+13 VPVMNWKKWSRMTRLGFLLLICLQFSAYATGRAQGMKVSLDMHNVTLEQVLKELKAQTGMRFFY
-24 NKSMEKQLK
+24 SVEKARGEQKEVVKMTDISLEEALRQVLDGT
-33 KLIWIMI
+33 KLTYEIQQDVIVI
-40 KMKLMCL
+40 REQQEQQQSPK
-47 VVVWTATSL
+47 
-56 NAEVWSQERKID
+56 ERKI
-68 LRLGETNLEL
+68 T
-78 LLEEMQEQ
+78 
-86 TNLRFIYNHEDVSG
+86 
-100 YVVNGSMKNKTV
+100 
-112 AEILDKALEGIPLKY
+112 
-127 EIVGDHIVISPE
+127 
-139 QLVQAQSEVITI
+139 
-151 KGKVT
+151 GKVT
-156 DNNGQ
+156 DEEGM

-167 IVLKGTTYGVAT
+167 VLIKGTQLGTAT
-179 DIDGLYELTI
+179 DGDGNYQLTVPA
-189 QKNLAATLVFSFV
+189 QGHALVFTMV
-202 GMETQEV
+202 GMETREET
-209 AINGRTEINVQM
+209 IGERSEINVTM
-221 EEDAAEME
+221 VADVNEMK

-234 GYGNKSAASFTG
+234 GYGNKSIASFTG

-252 KEQLLTAGTKNILTS
+252 KDQLLRAGTKNILSS

-274 MLLVENNRM
+274 MLLVTNNAR

-360 MLAGK
+360 MKAGK

-380 LSDYDLLNAEEK
+380 LSDYHLLNAEEK

-402 TVPGGGLSKEQ
+402 TSQEGLSDEQ

-421 AIYQRI
+421 EIYQRI

-445 NNHNVT
+445 NNHNVA

-488 SYNKGDLVFIQ
+488 SYSKDDLIFIQ
-499 NYATISVVNNQ
+499 NYATITSVNNV

-551 SLGSYDKGESL
+551 SLGSYNKGENF
-562 SINDVLDIKV
+562 SINDVFDIKV
-572 QLLEGLRIEGSFSLT
+572 QLLEGLRLEGSFSLT
-587 KAKNNAEAFLS
+587 KYKNNTEVFLS
-598 PNSKEFKDV
+598 PDSKEFNDV
-607 PANEAGSITV
+607 PASEAGSITI
-617 SNSSSMDYQG
+617 SNSNSIDYQG
-627 KLVLTYNKMFDAGT
+627 KLLLTYNKMFGEGT

-653 TNSNSNGYTGI
+653 SNSNSNGYTGI

-669 RLAHPSFASKY
+669 RLAHPSFASQY
-680 PSETSPTG
+680 PSESSPTG

-694 SLGGFINVNTIY
+694 SLGGFVNVNTIY

-714 SVRYEGSS
+714 SIRYEGSS

-735 VGIGWNIHKE
+735 VGVGWNIHKE
-745 NFFHASPTDRLK
+745 KFFNAAPTDRLK

-770 SPYQAITTYEYDAD
+770 SPYQAITTYEYNSDY
-784 NVYDKGIGAVPI
+784 VYDNGIGATPI

-811 NAGLDVNL
+811 NVGLDVNL
-819 FHNRLDMTIDYYK
+819 FNNRLDMTIDYYK

-843 KAPSIGVSEA
+843 KAPSVGVGEA

-859 IDNSGIEFRTRVIA
+859 IDNTGIEFRTRVIA
-873 LRNQDWDWTLSL
+873 LRNQDWDWSLSL

-900 LKTQNEKNNAEKSR
+900 LKAQNEKNNAEKSR
-914 QPQPVYEEGES
+914 QPQPVYEEGQS

-951 RPTFTYNYNDKV
+951 RPTFTYDYNDKI

-977 SYLTYKGLSLNFM
+977 SYLTYKGISLDFM
-990 LDYKLKATIYNETLV
+990 LEYKLKSTVYNETLV

-1025 WKQPGDYVKYKNIAD
+1025 WKKPGDYVKYKDIAD
-1040 QSIPEQ
+1040 QAIPEQ

-1070 AIYQKLH
+1070 EIYQKLR
-1077 LSRLRVELMTNDLF
+1077 LSRLRVEFMTNDLF

>member
-1 MPECIGVHSGRG
+1 MEKNRFYGRG
-13 FLQRKRCQTIN
+13 VPVMNWKKWSRMKRLGFLLLICLQFSAYATGRAQGMKVSLDMHNVTLEQVLKELKVQTGMRFFY
-24 NKSMEKQLK
+24 SVEKARGEQKEVVKMTDISLEEALRQVLDGT
-33 KLIWIMI
+33 KLTYEIQQDVIVI
-40 KMKLMCL
+40 REQQEQQQSPK
-47 VVVWTATSL
+47 
-56 NAEVWSQERKID
+56 ERKI
-68 LRLGETNLEL
+68 T
-78 LLEEMQEQ
+78 
-86 TNLRFIYNHEDVSG
+86 
-100 YVVNGSMKNKTV
+100 
-112 AEILDKALEGIPLKY
+112 
-127 EIVGDHIVISPE
+127 
-139 QLVQAQSEVITI
+139 
-151 KGKVT
+151 GKVT
-156 DNNGQ
+156 DEEGM

-167 IVLKGTTYGVAT
+167 VLIKGTQLGTAT
-179 DIDGLYELTI
+179 DGDGNYQLTVPA
-189 QKNLAATLVFSFV
+189 QGHALVFTMV
-202 GMETQEV
+202 GMETREET
-209 AINGRTEINVQM
+209 IGERSEINVTM
-221 EEDAAEME
+221 VADVNEMK

-234 GYGNKSAASFTG
+234 GYGNKSIASFTG

-252 KEQLLTAGTKNILTS
+252 KDQLLRAGTKNILSS

-274 MLLVENNRM
+274 MLLVTNNAR

-360 MLAGK
+360 MKAGK

-380 LSDYDLLNAEEK
+380 LSDYHLLNAEEK

-402 TVPGGGLSKEQ
+402 TSQEGLSDEQ

-421 AIYQRI
+421 EIYQRI

-445 NNHNVT
+445 NNHNVA

-488 SYNKGDLVFIQ
+488 SYSKDDLIFIQ
-499 NYATISVVNNQ
+499 NYATITSVNNV

-551 SLGSYDKGESL
+551 SLGSYNKGENF
-562 SINDVLDIKV
+562 SINDVFDIKV
-572 QLLEGLRIEGSFSLT
+572 QLLEGLRLEGSFSLT
-587 KAKNNAEAFLS
+587 KYKNNTEVFLS
-598 PNSKEFKDV
+598 PDSKEFNDV
-607 PANEAGSITV
+607 PASEAGSITV
-617 SNSSSMDYQG
+617 SNSNSIDYQG
-627 KLVLTYNKMFDAGT
+627 KLLLTYNKMFGEGT

-653 TNSNSNGYTGI
+653 SNSNSNGYTGI

-669 RLAHPSFASKY
+669 RLAHPSFASQY
-680 PSETSPTG
+680 PSESSPTG

-714 SVRYEGSS
+714 SIRYEGSS

-735 VGIGWNIHKE
+735 VGVGWNIHKE
-745 NFFHASPTDRLK
+745 KFFNAASTDRLK

-770 SPYQAITTYEYDAD
+770 SPYQAITTYEYNSDY
-784 NVYDKGIGAVPI
+784 VYDNGIGATPI

-811 NAGLDVNL
+811 NVGLDVNL
-819 FHNRLDMTIDYYK
+819 FNNRLDMTIDYYK

-843 KAPSIGVSEA
+843 KAPSVGVGEA

-859 IDNSGIEFRTRVIA
+859 IDNTGIEFRTRVIA
-873 LRNQDWDWTLSL
+873 LRNQDWDWSLSL

-900 LKTQNEKNNAEKSR
+900 LKAQNEKNNAEKSR
-914 QPQPVYEEGES
+914 QPQPVYEEGQS
-925 ISAIKAVQSGG
+925 ISAVKAVQSGG

-951 RPTFTYNYNDKV
+951 RPTFTYDYNDKI

-977 SYLTYKGLSLNFM
+977 SYLTYKGISLDFM
-990 LDYKLKATIYNETLV
+990 LEYKLKSTVYNETLV

-1025 WKQPGDYVKYKNIAD
+1025 WKKPGDYVKYKDIAD
-1040 QSIPEQ
+1040 QAIPEQ

-1070 AIYQKLH
+1070 EIYQKLR
-1077 LSRLRVELMTNDLF
+1077 LSRLRVEFMTNDLF